1 MAESAGK
8 EDPVEAVPSA
18 ARALLG
24 RPRLS
29 TTRSYPGNA
38 SNRFRSKTKKV
49 NEGDLF
55 CNDILSFIGG
65 ESSVEDNEDGY
76 TP

>member
-49 NEGDLF
+49 NEGDL
-55 CNDILSFIGG
+55 DILSFIGG

>member
-1 MAESAGK
+1 M
-8 EDPVEAVPSA
+8 
-18 ARALLG
+18 ALLG

-29 TTRSYPGNA
+29 TTRSYRGDA
-38 SNRFRSKTKKV
+38 SNRFMKA

-55 CNDILSFIGG
+55 CDDILSFIGG

-76 TP
+76 TLAAGRPRRRWPSGGVGQGSAVT